1 MANVGMTGRGT
12 VFVGGVEVPLP
23 EEPISS
29 MAITGDGVW
38 INGVRQEAGGAAQA
52 QTGGKAPLQISVLGC
67 KIGRLEIKNCRTT
80 GAEFKDC
87 EVQRVSSTAAS
98 LTIAGNVKGDVK
110 SQSGDVTCE
119 GTIGGNA
126 KTMSGDVRAKA
137 IQGSASTI
145 SGSVYGANKEKVV
158 TRPVREVNVV
168 RHGAAGSNARYIY
181 LRPGGGSNAVR
192 GDLFLGDKIVTE

>member
-12 VFVGGVEVPLP
+12 IIVGGVELPLP
-23 EEPISS
+23 EEPINT
-29 MAITGDGVW
+29 MTITGDGVW
-38 INGVRQEAGGAAQA
+38 INGVRQEAGSGTV
-52 QTGGKAPLQISVLGC
+52 QTDTRAPLQISVAGC

-80 GAEFKDC
+80 GAEFKEC

-98 LTIAGNVKGDVK
+98 LTITGDVKGDVK

-119 GTIGGNA
+119 GTIEGNA

-181 LRPGGGSNAVR
+181 LGPDGGSNAVR
-192 GDLFLGDKIVTE
+192 GDLFFGDKIVTE